1 MERYG
6 WMIILAV
13 IGMIALLSFF
23 IFLIKDMQLIKQQKR
38 SRWSLSLNVSLLI
51 ISALCIILAV
61 YFYMDIQDQIS
72 ILEKI

>member
-23 IFLIKDMQLIKQQKR
+23 AFIFKDMNLYKINKK
-38 SRWSLSLNVSLLI
+38 SRLSLSLNASLILI
-51 ISALCIILAV
+51 AAICIILAV
-61 YFYMDIQDQIS
+61 YLYFDIQTQLQ

>member
-51 ISALCIILAV
+51 ISALCIILSV

>member
-1 MERYG
+1 
-6 WMIILAV
+6 
-13 IGMIALLSFF
+13 MIALLSFF